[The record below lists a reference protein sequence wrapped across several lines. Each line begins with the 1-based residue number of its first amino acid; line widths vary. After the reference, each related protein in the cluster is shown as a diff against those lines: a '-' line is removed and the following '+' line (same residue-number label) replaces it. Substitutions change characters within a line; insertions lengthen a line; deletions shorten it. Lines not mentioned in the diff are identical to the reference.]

1 MFLLFL
7 NLVFS
12 SCVTA
17 QTDCSQRAC
26 YPTPGDLVIGRVDK
40 LQASSTCGLYA
51 SERYC
56 SPKMYY
62 GRDVLQCCV
71 CDSRNEYNPVYFTN
85 SYRIK
90 NVVPSGALRSWWQS
104 ENDLDQVYIQL
115 DMEGKFQLNDI
126 LLRFK
131 SPRPAAMMIER
142 STDFGQTWKPY
153 QYFADDCAAS
163 FPQIQTGQPHSF
175 DDAHC
180 QVQPRNQDSS
190 DDQVTFNPLKLI
202 DYISGTKSDKINNIA
217 PFTNLR
223 INFIKPYKPTLSH
236 ELHNVNHFY
245 AVYDMRFQG
254 SCFCNGHASSCTS
267 EDNSVEAPQGARK
280 MIQEQCVCK
289 HNTAGRN
296 CEVCA
301 SFYNDQP
308 WKPADDYN
316 TNQCKKCNCNN
327 HSQKC
332 RFDPEVHR
340 DSGGISGGVCDDC
353 EHNTIGSNCEKCK
366 PSFYRRP
373 GRDITAIDTCI
384 ECSCN
389 GLGSQHDGGCN
400 PITGQCN
407 CLPNVIGSNCD
418 RCAEGYWNLRRGI
431 GCEPCSCDSKNSF
444 SQRCDAVTG
453 QCPCRNTNT
462 GRTCGS
468 RHLHDCPDNYYSFG
482 TECKECDCDQSGTE
496 TSGCDKSTGQC
507 LCHAG
512 FTGKRCNE
520 CERVRGYCSDF
531 PNCKRCHPCFQ
542 IVDNQLSTLNIQ
554 HKALVNIKLP
564 AHVGNHYDSEIRALD
579 NKLQQVEA
587 IMDNPAVTDSTVT
600 NVHNNYKQLRV
611 EAEQINPDTDIV
623 DQSYRLSN
631 EMDVLDRN
639 VKTINSQLQSTKEK
653 IELFISEDSQG
664 TQGTFNNILSSYQQ
678 SGKAKDGIVAVEPII
693 LKSRE
698 ARLTANQLIKHIN
711 TDNRN
716 KLENLKHGLKS
727 PNVNPLINKICGGSR
742 MEPCTAERC
751 PGDLCPEPCE
761 GINCQGTLHLAK
773 KAIEDAE
780 RGSISIPD
788 VSNRITELA
797 KRIENTDQKAQQMKS
812 NALRLTN
819 QVASVNNQMKKNI
832 ADIKTFIATIKDF
845 LTSTQADPDEIQRI
859 SEYVLSLKLPTDA
872 ITIRDKINSLRN
884 IAARIPDVSEILAN
898 TQDDVIKA
906 KILLKDANEARDRA
920 SRVKN
925 NIDKVKDALA
935 DANKALKNVNDMIED
950 ATEAI
955 DTVQDQST
963 KIEDKLTHTETNL
976 LEMTERLRNLTN
988 RINNL
993 QKQNDLNWRKAT
1005 ALETSALVSRSL
1017 GDEAEQNL
1025 KQLISLHGKLQNNVP
1040 ESLPKDLIDRVN
1052 HIRFEADHYFKDVQ
1066 QRVQEIGKIEQDLA
1080 KGNKQLEMKFSQLDN
1095 YQDQVTKIKEFIESQ
1110 AQYYDQ
1116 CAP

>member
-384 ECSCN
+384 GDRTTTTTVLVQN
-389 GLGSQHDGGCN
+389 AR
-400 PITGQCN
+400 
-407 CLPNVIGSNCD
+407 NVIVTKVVLRPADVTKVQDNACATQALPGSV
-418 RCAEGYWNLRRGI
+418 
-431 GCEPCSCDSKNSF
+431 
-444 SQRCDAVTG
+444 VT
-453 QCPCRNTNT
+453 N
-462 GRTCGS
+462 
-468 RHLHDCPDNYYSFG
+468 
-482 TECKECDCDQSGTE
+482 
-496 TSGCDKSTGQC
+496 
-507 LCHAG
+507 
-512 FTGKRCNE
+512 
-520 CERVRGYCSDF
+520 
-531 PNCKRCHPCFQ
+531 